1 MMNNKIGKTLLGTLS
16 VAVLSLSSATA
27 IMANNEGTALP
38 AVRPIKAD
46 VDQEQVKPASH
57 FISVK
62 GTIQEITP
70 HGPNEDMQLVK
81 VKTAAGD
88 INHFVVSDKTYLLDE
103 LAAGA
108 EIVAFYDA
116 SLPVIMIYPPQ
127 YSAIAIALADSSVNV
142 KVDHFDENLVSA
154 DGSLKLNLSD
164 ETEITL
170 QDGTAYTGDITNRDL
185 IVSYGPSTRSIP
197 AQTTPEQ
204 IVVLPEEEI
213 VQDEVQAD
221 FLSITGT
228 IQEISELTQEN
239 AASKQLIAVEISESE
254 IVHLVVSEDS
264 YLDEELAAGAEIV
277 AFYDAKA
284 QMTMIYP
291 PRYHAE
297 AVALVQKDRSVL
309 VDRFDET
316 LLNSDQSLRLKITDE
331 TEVVSQDGKAFDGD
345 LTNRKLFVEYE
356 IVQLSFPG
364 VTAPTRIVVLNE
376 QEDAA
381 PQENT
386 NELPVEEKQWLI
398 NDQWIDA
405 PSAYTNEQGTVM
417 VPLRA
422 LTEALGYELTWEPD
436 TMTVGV
442 GKAISLQVGK
452 DDYLLAK
459 MAPIRL
465 GAAPELTD
473 GLTYVPLSFFQE
485 LIRAEEVSVEAEQIV
500 IRE

>member
-1 MMNNKIGKTLLGTLS
+1 MMNNKIGKTLLSTLS

-27 IMANNEGTALP
+27 IMANNDGTALP
-38 AVRPIKAD
+38 TVRPIKAD
-46 VDQEQVKPASH
+46 IDQEQVKPASH

-62 GTIQEITP
+62 GTIQEINP
-70 HGPNEDMQLVK
+70 HGPNEDMQLVT

-88 INHFVVSDKTYLLDE
+88 INHFVVSDNTYLLDE
-103 LAAGA
+103 LAVGA
-108 EIVAFYDA
+108 EIVAFYNA

-154 DGSLKLNLSD
+154 DGSLKLNLTD

-170 QDGTAYTGDITNRDL
+170 QDGTAYTGEITNRDL

-204 IVVLPEEEI
+204 IVVLPEEEA

-221 FLSITGT
+221 FASITGT
-228 IQEISELTQEN
+228 IQEITELTQEH
-239 AASKQLIAVEISESE
+239 AASKQLISVEISDSE
-254 IVHLVVSEDS
+254 MVHLVVSDES
-264 YLDEELAAGAEIV
+264 YLDEELAAGAEII

-284 QMTMIYP
+284 PMTMIYP
-291 PRYHAE
+291 PRYQAE
-297 AVALVQKDRSVL
+297 AVALVKKDRSVM

-316 LLNSDQSLRLKITDE
+316 LLNSDQTLRLKVTDE
-331 TEVVSQDGKAFDGD
+331 TEVVSQDGKAFVGE
-345 LTNRKLFVEYE
+345 LTNRKLFVEYQV
-356 IVQLSFPG
+356 VQLSLPG

-376 QEDAA
+376 PA

-386 NELPVEEKQWLI
+386 DELPVEEKQWLI
-398 NDQWIDA
+398 NDQLVVA

-442 GKAISLQVGK
+442 GKAISLQIGK
-452 DDYLLAK
+452 DDYLFAK
-459 MAPIRL
+459 MAPIQL

-473 GLTYVPLSFFQE
+473 GLTYVPLAFFQE
-485 LIRAEEVSVEAEQIV
+485 VIRAEEVSIDAKQIV
-500 IRE
+500 ISE